1 MRAAGDAIELAPMT
15 FSFPPVRAGGAP
27 VFNFR
32 SEGPNWAAMPG
43 VTRDTRPDA
52 IMAWVTSADRFIGLV
67 GINHRRRVPTAQPPV
82 TCASDWELTVVRC
95 GAFAPELR

>member
-67 GINHRRRVPTAQPPV
+67 GINQDA
-82 TCASDWELTVVRC
+82 
-95 GAFAPELR
+95 AFRLPSHP